1 MEIPCLSNQV
11 FKIFDIDHDNTYEIL
26 RVSPAQIDV
35 LYYNHTLEQW
45 NILLNIT
52 NLSGYEYQV
61 FDISYERSFSTT
73 LLMITQKDIDTIQKV
88 TFLSGCL
95 LNYADDLESNTLFRQ
110 ELKKESKRYFNFIS
124 KFEANILNIKDEAEL
139 KELSEQLHQSYL
151 AIDNLIQIQFN
162 LKNDSQRKYFNDEVE
177 KLVTKFNLL

>member
-1 MEIPCLSNQV
+1 
-11 FKIFDIDHDNTYEIL
+11 
-26 RVSPAQIDV
+26 
-35 LYYNHTLEQW
+35 
-45 NILLNIT
+45 
-52 NLSGYEYQV
+52 
-61 FDISYERSFSTT
+61 
-73 LLMITQKDIDTIQKV
+73 MITQKDIDTIQKV

-124 KFEANILNIKDEAEL
+124 KFEANILNIKDEEEL
-139 KELSEQLHQSYL
+139 KELSEQLHSSYL

-162 LKNDSQRKYFNDEVE
+162 LKNDSQRQYFNEEVE